1 MRVASSEEG
10 AGKLKSEDCLG
21 EAGCTKRDDPRSAC
35 FSAEGK
41 EDSSSMVSG
50 IEGSDSR
57 MSTTTSGSKIGEIIW
72 SLLSSIS
79 VFSAPLE
86 IGVRSEENWAS
97 GSGIRDEAFG
107 SAEVISSEHTDVKDD
122 EENHENALDK
132 EEQVKEVSGELKSG
146 TSTAS
151 WSRLEEHQQPH
162 KLDWILKGQQ

>member
-1 MRVASSEEG
+1 MYQERLSQE
-10 AGKLKSEDCLG
+10 CL
-21 EAGCTKRDDPRSAC
+21 

-50 IEGSDSR
+50 FEGSDSG
-57 MSTTTSGSKIGEIIW
+57 MSTTTSGSKVGEITW

-86 IGVRSEENWAS
+86 TGISGEHWAS
-97 GSGIRDEAFG
+97 GSGIRDEASG
-107 SAEVISSEHTDVKDD
+107 SAEVISSEDTDVKDD

-151 WSRLEEHQQPH
+151 WKSA
-162 KLDWILKGQQ
+162 